1 MARNDDDRNLKDI
14 DMVEELKTLDDY
26 DKKLEDME
34 AQITELKKIKR
45 RRKKMMELES
55 ERDDIIKKIN
65 KVDKTKHR

>member
-1 MARNDDDRNLKDI
+1 MARNDHDRNLKDI

-34 AQITELKKIKR
+34 AQIKELKKIKR

>member
-1 MARNDDDRNLKDI
+1 MARNDNDRNLKDI

-34 AQITELKKIKR
+34 AQIKELKKIKR

>member
-34 AQITELKKIKR
+34 AQIKELKKIKR

>member
-14 DMVEELKTLDDY
+14 DMFEELKTLDDY

-34 AQITELKKIKR
+34 AQIKELKKIKR

>member
-34 AQITELKKIKR
+34 AEIKELKKIKR

>member
-1 MARNDDDRNLKDI
+1 
-14 DMVEELKTLDDY
+14 MVEELKTLDDY

-34 AQITELKKIKR
+34 AQIKELKKIKR